1 MGRKSQ
7 GSFKS
12 SKKELVLSR
21 KKRRKQARIAKK
33 QSKWV
38 FQNAAS
44 SSSTMPK
51 LKQELPMQQRK
62 KKTSTEGTK
71 ASSEGTG
78 RKREREALS
87 QAMPSIKKKVGEK
100 GAVSFQKDFP
110 QNAAHE
116 KDKEEI
122 AKLEKL
128 LNVDKKKRLP
138 SAFQQDGLNCIL
150 FVWWVCVCV
159 GGGGIGVVTGV

>member
-1 MGRKSQ
+1 MGRKNQ
-7 GSFKS
+7 GSFKD
-12 SKKELVLSR
+12 SKEKLVLSR

-44 SSSTMPK
+44 TTTTKVK
-51 LKQELPMQQRK
+51 LKQEVQRRK
-62 KKTSTEGTK
+62 E
-71 ASSEGTG
+71 ASSEGTR
-78 RKREREALS
+78 RKEA
-87 QAMPSIKKKVGEK
+87 QGMPSSKNKVGEK
-100 GAVSFQKDFP
+100 EAVSFRRDLT

-138 SAFQQDGLNCIL
+138 SAFHQDGLDCIL
-150 FVWWVCVCV
+150 FVCRFYSVTLYVRVWLLLGLGCTVI
-159 GGGGIGVVTGV
+159 GIEVTTESN